1 MNETPF
7 SIPFF
12 SVVLLQVLFVLLTYS
27 LYKTTSQ
34 SPLRAEPASAMESA
48 AESWISSDFFSDL
61 RTSSTRG
68 GTE

>member
-27 LYKTTSQ
+27 LYKTTRQ
-34 SPLRAEPASAMESA
+34 RAEPASAMESA